1 MNAYIIRR
9 VLSMIPTLIG
19 ASLLVFLVMRVVPG
33 DIIFALLT
41 DEEGGA
47 TQLSEESLAKLR
59 AQLGID
65 KPLHMQYLT
74 WLAGIP
80 TGDLGDSL
88 WNRQP
93 VSDEIVGRLPIS
105 FQLGLMT
112 ALLGFTMGLPLG
124 VVSALKRGSMTDAV
138 ARFTSIIFL
147 AIPNFWLGLMI
158 IMFTTRQFGWMP
170 PLGYNLLWE
179 NPSENLQQMIFPAM
193 VVATS
198 LMAIVA
204 RMTRSTVLEV
214 LREDYIRTA
223 RAKGLAESTVIIRHV
238 LKVSMIPVIT
248 IVSLSLGG
256 LLAGTVVME
265 RVFTIPGL
273 GLYMLESI
281 QVRDYTAT
289 QALVFFF
296 AMIFVVINLIVDLTY
311 GWLDPRITYR

>member
-1 MNAYIIRR
+1 
-9 VLSMIPTLIG
+9 MIPTLIG

>member
-138 ARFTSIIFL
+138 ARFTSII
-147 AIPNFWLGLMI
+147 
-158 IMFTTRQFGWMP
+158 
-170 PLGYNLLWE
+170 
-179 NPSENLQQMIFPAM
+179 
-193 VVATS
+193 
-198 LMAIVA
+198 
-204 RMTRSTVLEV
+204 
-214 LREDYIRTA
+214 
-223 RAKGLAESTVIIRHV
+223 
-238 LKVSMIPVIT
+238 
-248 IVSLSLGG
+248 LSL
-256 LLAGTVVME
+256 
-265 RVFTIPGL
+265 IH
-273 GLYMLESI
+273 I
-281 QVRDYTAT
+281 
-289 QALVFFF
+289 
-296 AMIFVVINLIVDLTY
+296 
-311 GWLDPRITYR
+311 